1 MEFVDN
7 DVFSNPQRPPAVFQH
22 DTHNETAA
30 IEECAGCHHLYE
42 DGELVADESSEDRR
56 CADCHGGSDSGS
68 QPGLVKAFHINCKG
82 CHLQQKAGPI
92 LCGECHVR

>member
-1 MEFVDN
+1 MKVNALAVIAAFAASVIVLAAAHSQDEMEFVDN

-42 DGELVADESSEDRR
+42 DGELVADD
-56 CADCHGGSDSGS
+56 AVTGSPLDQRASG
-68 QPGLVKAFHINCKG
+68 L
-82 CHLQQKAGPI
+82 
-92 LCGECHVR
+92 R